1 MWKKGNKVNYKNRIF
16 DSQKEFF
23 FYQRFCE
30 KYDNDPNSEFV
41 IKVHPSFQ
49 IIDSWELDPGLKI
62 RGAKFT
68 PDIVVNDR
76 QGHLLHVYD
85 VKNGF
90 SAYAVDAACKLRF
103 KLFTKLYKVP
113 VEAVV
118 VRKNDFKVKVYGTT
132 KKTKEYIFKDINYSW
147 QEAIR

>member
-30 KYDNDPNSEFV
+30 KYDKPDSEFKV
-41 IKVHPSFQ
+41 LVHPSYD
-49 IIDSWELDPGLKI
+49 IINKFEISGLTI
-62 RGAKFT
+62 RGAKYT
-68 PDIVVNDR
+68 PDVVITDKQNN
-76 QGHLLHVYD
+76 LLHVFD

-103 KLFTKLYKVP
+103 KLFTKLYEIP
-113 VEAVV
+113 VEVVV

-132 KKTKEYIFKDINYSW
+132 KQTHEHIFKDVTYDWREIV
-147 QEAIR
+147 E